1 MIKVLKMMFFTL
13 AAAAQSAN
21 EQSSNVQAAK
31 SQAANVQAPTAQDA
45 GASTAFVQAPG
56 DAPHWTVRGG
66 LTVAL
71 HPKAIHG
78 EDEGGP
84 RGLIRLGLPLRSNES
99 FARLLNFIAIEPVT
113 RDGRRGFS
121 ELETSPT
128 DGKQGLRFWFDV
140 PRRGESILR
149 LTIRTEKFANG
160 AHPFVIAELRTAR
173 PDEVRFEVYAEP
185 DSAPMKQCI
194 LTATMGNYQRLRR
207 LRLKNRIVTT
217 AQALPQDPGSG
228 FTRHAIFPLKDLM
241 RDGSGVTVEASGD
254 ERDPRLLSQ
263 TLPRGLFWAYT
274 GENFTQYWRQ
284 PEPVDADLAAVVN
297 ARKTYWMS
305 QIPIPGG
312 KSFENFELNAAFHP
326 GQVFIYGVRRGG

>member
-1 MIKVLKMMFFTL
+1 MKILMALSLALAIAVKVAMNQQVIK
-13 AAAAQSAN
+13 AQSGK
-21 EQSSNVQAAK
+21 SSTASAQTMNGQADNMGTAFT
-31 SQAANVQAPTAQDA
+31 QAPDN
-45 GASTAFVQAPG
+45 
-56 DAPHWTVRGG
+56 APHWTVRGG

-78 EDEGGP
+78 EDKGGP

-99 FARLLNFIAIEPVT
+99 FARLLNFVAIEPVT

-128 DGKQGLRFWFDV
+128 DGKQGLRFWFDA
-140 PRRGESILR
+140 PRRGQSILR

-160 AHPFVIAELRTAR
+160 AHPFVVAELRTAR
-173 PDEVRFEVYAEP
+173 PHEVRFEVYAEP

-207 LRLKNRIVTT
+207 LRLKDRIVTT
-217 AQALPQDPGSG
+217 AQALPEDPGDG
-228 FTRHAIFPLKDLM
+228 FTRHAVFPLKDLT
-241 RDGSGVTVEASGD
+241 RDSSGASIEANGD

-263 TLPRGLFWAYT
+263 TLPRGLFWAYP

-284 PEPVDADLAAVVN
+284 PEPVDTDLTAVVN

-305 QIPIPGG
+305 RIPIPGG

-326 GQVFIYGVRRGG
+326 GQVFIYGVRRGR